1 MNAIGTIGII
11 CFGLCYMMF
20 LLALLKGE
28 AEPKKKTE
36 RRKK

>member
-1 MNAIGTIGII
+1 MNAISTIGII
-11 CFGLCYMMF
+11 CFGLCYMIF

-28 AEPKKKTE
+28 AEPKKKT